1 VFPAELSLEVATIDD
16 ASELAEIMS
25 LADKFFTPGAESVG
39 LTEAE
44 EILNGYN
51 HSVEARKI
59 IDRASGKAQA
69 FITVHPDNSRKRI
82 YCDTWQRPGAN
93 LDDSSL
99 EISLELAR
107 GMNSEF
113 DLWIGTNAKDLGYI
127 QALTKRGFILL
138 RTYHGL
144 KAEITNHPYPKLENG
159 LEMRL
164 ISDDEKKIW
173 WATNQDSFSKH
184 FGFVPRPF
192 EEWKAMID
200 KAVGIDLNARWVLY
214 LEGQAVGF
222 IECSD
227 IKKDVGAGFVDG
239 IGVIQSQQGNGYGEL
254 MLRWAF
260 AYYSSIARKS
270 LELNVDTGN
279 ESGALRLYEKLGFKA
294 KSSWQHYE
302 NKTWVKL

>member
-1 VFPAELSLEVATIDD
+1 MFSAELSLEAATLED
-16 ASELAEIMS
+16 AREFAEVMS
-25 LADKFFTPGAESVG
+25 LADQFFTQGAEAVG

-44 EILNGYN
+44 EILNGYID
-51 HSVEARKI
+51 SVEARKI
-59 IDRASGKAQA
+59 IDRSSGRAQC
-69 FITVHPDNSRKRI
+69 FITVHPDSSRKRI

-93 LDDSSL
+93 LEEASL
-99 EISLELAR
+99 EISLEIAHGISR
-107 GMNSEF
+107 EF
-113 DLWIGTNAKDLGYI
+113 DLWIGTNSKNLGYI
-127 QALTKRGFILL
+127 QALTNRGFNLL

-144 KAEITNHPYPKLENG
+144 KVEITNHTYPQLESG

-164 ISDDEKKIW
+164 INEDEKKIW
-173 WATNQDSFSKH
+173 WATHQNSFSKH

-200 KAVGIDLNARWVLY
+200 KAIGIDLNARWVLY
-214 LEGQAVGF
+214 LKGQAVGF

-260 AYYSSIARKS
+260 AYYSSIARTV

-294 KSSWQHYE
+294 KSSWQHFE
-302 NKTWVKL
+302 NKAWANL

>member
-1 VFPAELSLEVATIDD
+1 MIPAELSLEAASLDD
-16 ASELAEIMS
+16 AKDLAEIMT
-25 LADKFFTPGAESVG
+25 LADQFFTPGAEIVG
-39 LTEAE
+39 PTEAE
-44 EILNGYN
+44 EILNGYID
-51 HSVEARKI
+51 SVQACKI
-59 IDRASGKAQA
+59 VDRASGKAQA

-93 LDDSSL
+93 LEGTSL

-107 GMNSEF
+107 GMSSEF

-127 QALTKRGFILL
+127 QALMKRGFNLL

-144 KAEITNHPYPKLENG
+144 KAEITNHPYPKLEKG

-164 ISDDEKKIW
+164 ISEDEKKIW
-173 WATNQDSFSKH
+173 WATHQDSFSKH

-214 LEGQAVGF
+214 LQGQAVGF

-260 AYYSSIARKS
+260 AYYASIARQS

-279 ESGALRLYEKLGFKA
+279 ESGALRLYEKLGFNV
-294 KSSWQHYE
+294 KSSWQHFE
-302 NKTWVKL
+302 NKDWANL